1 MKKDFVKEL
10 NKEKFFVDDVNT
22 ENNDNV
28 VNITYG
34 SHTFPISKRFYT
46 KYCEVHGFL
55 TEEDL
60 TLMFKFIFDEWTE
73 KIENKLN
80 ENGDRKVA
88 GMINWVLYSIVKYED
103 YNIKSEDF
111 YYTWLEDD
119 ELGHNL
125 PKLTTDELTAA
136 AHRFIEEKN
145 IDYPSRLTD
154 MISKWKN
161 ILHNTEVD
169 EYTREYIEGYLYLD
183 LIVTCDNES
192 YVFDNLA
199 LECTDGQLY
208 MVREDLKK
216 DFEENG
222 MKAAISI
229 CELR

>member
-1 MKKDFVKEL
+1 MDKD
-10 NKEKFFVDDVNT
+10 KFFVDDVDT

-28 VNITYG
+28 VTLVYKDH
-34 SHTFPISKRFYT
+34 SFPVSKRFYA
-46 KYCEVHGFL
+46 KYCEKHGFL
-55 TEEDL
+55 TEDDL
-60 TLMFKFIFDEWTE
+60 TLMFKFVFNAWTNKLE
-73 KIENKLN
+73 DKLN

-125 PKLTTDELTAA
+125 PELTTDELTAA

-154 MISKWKN
+154 MISKWEN

-169 EYTREYIEGYLYLD
+169 EATREYVDGYLYLD

-192 YVFDNLA
+192 YVFDKLA
-199 LECTDGQLY
+199 LECTDEQLY

-216 DFEENG
+216 DFEKNG
-222 MKAAISI
+222 MKAVISI